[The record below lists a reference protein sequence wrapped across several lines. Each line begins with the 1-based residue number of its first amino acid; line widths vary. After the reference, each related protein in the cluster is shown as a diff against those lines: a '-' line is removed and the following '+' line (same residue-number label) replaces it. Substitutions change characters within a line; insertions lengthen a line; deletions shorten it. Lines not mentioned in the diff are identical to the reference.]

1 MTYASTLSQYHA
13 ATAAICRRY
22 KVRELSV
29 FGSATGLS
37 FHADSDLDLLVEF
50 EPDTSVGLI
59 QFGKLESEL
68 EELFQ
73 HSVDLVPKGG
83 LKRFVRE
90 GVLREAVPIYAA

>member
-1 MTYASTLSQYHA
+1 MTYASTLIQYQA

-29 FGSATGLS
+29 FGSANGPS
-37 FHADSDLDLLVEF
+37 FRPDSDLDLLVEF
-50 EPDTSVGLI
+50 QPDAAVGLI
-59 QFGKLESEL
+59 QFGNLEHELES
-68 EELFQ
+68 LFQ
-73 HSVDLVPKGG
+73 RRVDLVPKGG